1 MTSLALEKLINEFNK
16 LPGIGKKSATRIAF
30 HLINSSME
38 EIKTLT
44 SVITEAKAHIRHCS
58 ICSNLT
64 EQDICN
70 ICSDLSRRTDIL
82 CIVEDCRD
90 IISLEKTATF
100 RGKYHVLNGKIAPL
114 KGITP
119 DKLNIESLL
128 IRIASEPITEVIIAI
143 NPDLEGETTT
153 LYLNKLIKNFNI
165 KVTRIASG
173 LPMGGNLE
181 YADTATISQSLNGRH
196 EIY

>member
-44 SVITEAKAHIRHCS
+44 SVITEAKAHIKHCS

-90 IISLEKTATF
+90 IISLEK
-100 RGKYHVLNGKIAPL
+100 R
-114 KGITP
+114 
-119 DKLNIESLL
+119 
-128 IRIASEPITEVIIAI
+128 R
-143 NPDLEGETTT
+143 
-153 LYLNKLIKNFNI
+153 
-165 KVTRIASG
+165 R
-173 LPMGGNLE
+173 
-181 YADTATISQSLNGRH
+181 
-196 EIY
+196 